1 MSIEVISTPTGSR
14 RVLTGA
20 NSNAGIR
27 ENSASRK
34 KSFRSEREFGLLVG
48 GVFAALGCWWI
59 YRGKFEFVAPV
70 FLVLGALL
78 VFLGAS
84 FPRALVLPCKAWM
97 ALAGVM
103 SFVMTRV
110 ILAIV
115 FFLIVTPIGVV
126 KRMTGWDPLRRRAD
140 PEQSYWAP
148 YPERQRDPRHYEK
161 MY

>member
-1 MSIEVISTPTGSR
+1 
-14 RVLTGA
+14 
-20 NSNAGIR
+20 
-27 ENSASRK
+27 
-34 KSFRSEREFGLLVG
+34 
-48 GVFAALGCWWI
+48 
-59 YRGKFEFVAPV
+59 
-70 FLVLGALL
+70 
-78 VFLGAS
+78 
-84 FPRALVLPCKAWM
+84 M

-126 KRMTGWDPLRRRAD
+126 KRMTGWDPLRRRAH